1 MQQSMEVYCTRPS
14 CTKPENTITGDFLNS
29 NTTEILCSNC
39 KMPLILQ
46 GNFVALS
53 FIGSGGFGRTFKAL
67 DLHFPYT
74 NRVIKQLHP
83 RNTSGQILTPTI
95 LKRIEEMFVREAII
109 LDRLRHPR
117 IPKFLAFFTMELEEE
132 TGYVQKFFYLVQ
144 DYIEGKNL
152 AQELREVG
160 SFSEGEVINILKE
173 ILNLLNYIHNY
184 DGTNGVIHRDIKPAN
199 IIRCS
204 QDDKLYLIDFG
215 AVKQIL
221 QGLEVETTSIVL
233 DPHFAPPE
241 QFDRDKVSPASDLY
255 ATATTC
261 LCLLT
266 GITDTRELLL
276 NSSWR
281 VHVPVSDQHFAKALD
296 KMLKRRQ
303 EDRPQSAQEVLKILS
318 GERNS
323 GSHSTQRGN
332 STSSPQPRMLR
343 RFLDWVRQ
351 LPRRWRSIISFL
363 FPFSLGIAIAA
374 FYFILHPNSPVPP
387 PPFANYFSRGEESLI
402 PQLNAKAVDQS
413 CKKAYNLKQE
423 GMKAFKKASLS
434 GNNNDFQE
442 AYSKFTESI
451 AMVRTSSQNSC
462 ISDPETFIYQ
472 YNSKVAQATSAR
484 NLPTIAVVIPNKPED
499 NIALDILRGV
509 AQVLQEQDT
518 NLPLFQILLASNN
531 NIDQEVK
538 KLAGF
543 ISDQNIPEEFN
554 HFNKSQ
560 ILGVIGRYT
569 SKYLFN
575 QNTNIQQ
582 NVEGVGEIYGKKELV
597 LIAPTS
603 TATRTINSQSTITNQ
618 GNYLH
623 RYVFRTA
630 SNDSIAASKLS
641 KYVWDDLQLNNVLII
656 YDSKD
661 IYSQSLAVEFQ
672 SKLSDKN
679 EEGNYDLCD
688 VSASKNNALLCKNKL
703 RNSEIQALMLAAPN
717 VNYNEYLKII
727 TRVTSRKV
735 QILAGDNLYK
745 KIQNSTN
752 KITIAVSF
760 HADNAK
766 ENFNDKTEEL
776 WGIRKVSW
784 RTMTSYDAAQ
794 VFVQALKNNN
804 NPTRQSIFNKLN
816 DENNFSA
823 PGATTEVRFDNHDRK
838 AVTGVGVL
846 VQVNQNNPNKDEYGF
861 TLLEIPQQNN
871 P

>member
-1 MQQSMEVYCTRPS
+1 MEVYCTRPS
-14 CTKPENTITGDFLNS
+14 CTKPENTIPGDSLNS

-83 RNTSGQILTPTI
+83 RNTSGQILTPKI
-95 LKRIEEMFVREAII
+95 LKRIEEMFVREAIT

-204 QDDKLYLIDFG
+204 QDNKLYLIDFG

-221 QGLEVETTSIVL
+221 QGLEVETTSMVL

-266 GITDTRELLL
+266 GIIDTRELLL

-296 KMLKRRQ
+296 EMLKRRQ

-318 GERNS
+318 GEPNS
-323 GSHSTQRGN
+323 GSHATQRANPG
-332 STSSPQPRMLR
+332 SSPKPRMLR
-343 RFLDWVRQ
+343 RFIDWVSQ
-351 LPRRWRSIISFL
+351 LPRRWRSIINFG
-363 FPFSLGIAIAA
+363 FSVLLGIAIAVA
-374 FYFILHPNSPVPP
+374 FYFIFHPKSPVLP

-402 PQLNAKAVDQS
+402 PQLNAKAVEPT
-413 CKKAYNLKQE
+413 CKQAYNLKQE
-423 GMKAFKKASLS
+423 GMKAFKQASSS
-434 GNNNDFQE
+434 GNE
-442 AYSKFTESI
+442 ALFKKAEDLFTQSIDKFKPDPNVT
-451 AMVRTSSQNSC
+451 NSC
-462 ISDPETFIYQ
+462 IVDPETFIYQ
-472 YNSKVAQATSAR
+472 YNSKVAQTASAR
-484 NLPTIAVVIPNKPED
+484 NLPTIAVVIPNMPED
-499 NIALDILRGV
+499 NIALEILRGV

-531 NIDQEVK
+531 NIDLEVK
-538 KLAGF
+538 KLAEF
-543 ISDQNIPEEFN
+543 ISYQNIPEEFN

-575 QNTNIQQ
+575 QNMNRQQ
-582 NVEGVGEIYGKKELV
+582 KFEGVGEIYGKKELV

-603 TATRTINSQSTITNQ
+603 TATRTINTQ
-618 GNYLH
+618 GKYLH

-661 IYSQSLAVEFQ
+661 IFSQSLAVEFQ
-672 SKLSDKN
+672 SKMSDKY

-688 VSASKNNALLCKNKL
+688 VSASINNALFCKNQLK
-703 RNSEIQALMLAAPN
+703 NSELQALMLAAPN
-717 VNYNEYLKII
+717 VNYNEYLDII
-727 TRVTSRKV
+727 RRVTSRKV

-745 KIQNSTN
+745 NIQKSAN

-766 ENFNDKTEEL
+766 NNFNDKTKEL

-823 PGATTEVRFDNHDRK
+823 PGATTEVRFDQDHDRK

-846 VQVNQNNPNKDEYGF
+846 VQVNQSNPKKDEYGF
-861 TLLEIPQQNN
+861 TLLETLQRNN